1 MDGIV
6 VPTRPEWCFEGDD
19 PGDREDNVGG
29 ETSKGKEPMGRKKAG
44 KKGIQNEVC
53 IRVIYSY
60 SQIPSTSNTHYL
72 LRLQQTLHNWHL
84 I

>member
-19 PGDREDNVGG
+19 PGDREDNMGG

-44 KKGIQNEVC
+44 KKGIQNEVR
-53 IRVIYSY
+53 IRVI
-60 SQIPSTSNTHYL
+60 
-72 LRLQQTLHNWHL
+72 
-84 I
+84 